1 MQKIKQFIQ
10 NSNVLKNASLSMI
23 GSILI
28 RAVDLISIP
37 IFTRILDTTV
47 YGRVSVFTT
56 YVQIFTIILSLDF
69 RGCVGKAMLEFKDE
83 KEKFHSAAICFS
95 MIWTAVVI
103 FIFNMCHGLAERLL
117 AMNHLEMNILLIYSF
132 GYFVVNYKSV
142 EYIFSL
148 EYKKNL
154 IMNMAVAG
162 GNLVL
167 SVILVL
173 SIFSDNRFLGR
184 IVGATVPTLLIAI
197 VIMVSYFKKGKTLWK
212 WEHIKYALKFSVP
225 LIPHNLSHLI
235 LSNSDRVM
243 IQGMISNAASGVYS
257 LTYNVGLMMHV
268 VTEGAYNVWNPLLYR
283 RLEENED
290 AIVKRHARIFLV
302 GFTIVAIGVTGVS
315 PEIIKIIA
323 GRDYWGG
330 IDLVMWVCLSTYFT
344 FVYQLY
350 VNVEFYCKKT
360 AWISSGTVMAAVVNI
375 LLNLYGLP
383 IWGYEFA
390 AVSTVVSYAAL
401 VIFHCI
407 VLNVVIRKKVIDN
420 VFSLTIAAVMV
431 AVTGS
436 LHMVR
441 NNLGLR
447 FLALVIWE
455 LIFGALLL
463 ILLKRERQY
472 TK

>member
-1 MQKIKQFIQ
+1 
-10 NSNVLKNASLSMI
+10 
-23 GSILI
+23 
-28 RAVDLISIP
+28 
-37 IFTRILDTTV
+37 
-47 YGRVSVFTT
+47 
-56 YVQIFTIILSLDF
+56 
-69 RGCVGKAMLEFKDE
+69 
-83 KEKFHSAAICFS
+83 
-95 MIWTAVVI
+95 
-103 FIFNMCHGLAERLL
+103 
-117 AMNHLEMNILLIYSF
+117 
-132 GYFVVNYKSV
+132 
-142 EYIFSL
+142 
-148 EYKKNL
+148 
-154 IMNMAVAG
+154 
-162 GNLVL
+162 
-167 SVILVL
+167 
-173 SIFSDNRFLGR
+173 
-184 IVGATVPTLLIAI
+184 
-197 VIMVSYFKKGKTLWK
+197 
-212 WEHIKYALKFSVP
+212 
-225 LIPHNLSHLI
+225 
-235 LSNSDRVM
+235 
-243 IQGMISNAASGVYS
+243 
-257 LTYNVGLMMHV
+257 
-268 VTEGAYNVWNPLLYR
+268 
-283 RLEENED
+283 
-290 AIVKRHARIFLV
+290 
-302 GFTIVAIGVTGVS
+302 
-315 PEIIKIIA
+315 
-323 GRDYWGG
+323 
-330 IDLVMWVCLSTYFT
+330 MWVCLSTYFT

-463 ILLKRERQY
+463 ILLKRERLY